1 MDAFS
6 ALRALSALILVLGLI
21 LGLSWLLRRFGGGLG
36 RITGTPPSDLRV
48 VEWKSLD
55 ARRRLAVVQWDGRE
69 HLLCLG
75 PGGDCRIAERS
86 LPAPVRP
93 SSPAATSQGEEP

>member
-6 ALRALSALILVLGLI
+6 ALRALGALILVLGLI
-21 LGLSWLLRRFGGGLG
+21 LGLTWLLRRFGSGLG
-36 RITGTPPSDLRV
+36 RTPGAPPSDLRI

-55 ARRRLAVVQWDGRE
+55 ARRRLAVVRWDGRE

-75 PGGDCRIAERS
+75 PGGDIRIAERTVS
-86 LPAPVRP
+86 APVRA
-93 SSPAATSQGEEP
+93 SFPAETSQGEET